1 MANKTKLICILIQT
15 SKVKLLKKY
24 ALFMYL
30 IFLTGCDEGF
40 NTKIS
45 KKRIDELE
53 VGNEKMVG
61 LSYINKEKEL
71 IINNHQYFLGQCA
84 EPPFLDIYALKDTL
98 SKYNLTLEKVKVI
111 SETSNRT
118 CIYSSKFYTISH
130 QFFQWRL

>member
-1 MANKTKLICILIQT
+1 
-15 SKVKLLKKY
+15 
-24 ALFMYL
+24 MYL